1 MNRAFFKIAGFILLS
16 WTLCNLPALA
26 ANVMTEKETAMRL
39 QLKNTEDAAQV
50 LNQANEQIVQRQARR
65 NRNVRME
72 GIRELY
78 DLSDKYVAVSYMATI
93 LPNTPAIAMVLFERS
108 DTSLEMPRNF
118 PYLFFV
124 GPEKIADYERIDDA
138 EICGYFREMG
148 VSDCVPVFTQ
158 RRWNQMLS
166 EKADKNHTHNI
177 ADIQGIIPVE
187 RIDPSLVRHS
197 ELQAALEAK
206 ADITLVKPLLIGGIA
221 MPDGEN
227 AQLQQRI
234 AALEAQVAR
243 LTRILEGVQRKG
255 QNIEFQGIN
264 LVLTNGEG
272 QTASNNGNGNLIIG
286 YTDPAKVSGS
296 HNLVLGEGH
305 TCTSYG
311 NLISGRGHKV
321 TGSYGAAVSG
331 TDNIVSGRASSAIG
345 GEGNRAEGDFSA
357 TVGGRKN
364 RAGGKNSIITGGENR
379 SVMDANP
386 HFTAE

>member
-1 MNRAFFKIAGFILLS
+1 
-16 WTLCNLPALA
+16 
-26 ANVMTEKETAMRL
+26 MTEKEVAMGL
-39 QLKNTEDAAQV
+39 QLEDKESVAQI
-50 LNQANEQIVQRQARR
+50 LLQANEQIVQRQARR

-72 GIRELY
+72 GIRDFI
-78 DLSDKYVAVSYMATI
+78 DLSDKYAAVAYRAMI
-93 LPNTPAIAMVLFERS
+93 LPDTPAIALVLFERS
-108 DTSLEMPRNF
+108 DTTLSMPRNF

-148 VSDCVPVFTQ
+148 ISDCVPVFTQ
-158 RRWNQMLS
+158 RRWKQMLS
-166 EKADKNHTHNI
+166 EKAEKNHTHHI
-177 ADIQGIIPVE
+177 SDIQGIIPSD

-206 ADITLVKPLLIGGIA
+206 ADITLVQPLLVGGIA
-221 MPDGEN
+221 MADGEK
-227 AQLQQRI
+227 AQLQHRV

-255 QNIEFQGIN
+255 QNLEFQGVN
-264 LVLTNGEG
+264 LVVLNGEG
-272 QTASNNGNGNLIIG
+272 ATASGNGSGNLIIG
-286 YTDPAKVSGS
+286 YNDPEKITGS

-311 NLISGRGHKV
+311 NLISGRGHRV

-331 TDNIVSGRASSAIG
+331 TDNVVSGRSSSAIG
-345 GEGNRAEGDFSA
+345 GEGNRAEGDFST